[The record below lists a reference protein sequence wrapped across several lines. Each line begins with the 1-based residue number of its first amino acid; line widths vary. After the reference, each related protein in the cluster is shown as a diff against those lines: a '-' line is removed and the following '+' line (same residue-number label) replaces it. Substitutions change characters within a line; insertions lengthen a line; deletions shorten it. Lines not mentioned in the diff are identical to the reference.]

1 VQIEL
6 LENSPFLKVQKYPI
20 MWPKRKRKKEMKKLI
35 LLIKSRTRGKNNHIK
50 EQYMRL
56 HIHDYCSI
64 QIEDHLQKNIEEK
77 GHFTTFL

>member
-1 VQIEL
+1 
-6 LENSPFLKVQKYPI
+6 
-20 MWPKRKRKKEMKKLI
+20 MKKLI